1 MFVNLDAIVL
11 HLFGRLLPDANVL
24 QLLLLV
30 LIVHCAVQTCQD
42 GPSDF
47 VAIRVQLDDTSRIQ
61 RTKGGML
68 SLPSTARTCLMGNQR
83 TPAAK
88 AAFL

>member
-61 RTKGGML
+61 RTKGGIA
-68 SLPSTARTCLMGNQR
+68 LPPLNCEDLPDGK
-83 TPAAK
+83 PANPSG
-88 AAFL
+88 